1 MAIFINGENLPT
13 NCFQGS
19 SVHISLFCTTVF
31 HFFFL
36 CFKSLWLS
44 KLPSHSL
51 SVTLSTTKKDIKTN
65 LNTPD
70 LNNRRNLVALVYHF
84 AVAEQNK
91 LKTKITEIQLSV
103 NKFLDAA

>member
-1 MAIFINGENLPT
+1 M
-13 NCFQGS
+13 
-19 SVHISLFCTTVF
+19 
-31 HFFFL
+31 
-36 CFKSLWLS
+36 
-44 KLPSHSL
+44 
-51 SVTLSTTKKDIKTN
+51 TLSTTKKDMKTN

-91 LKTKITEIQLSV
+91 LKTKITEIPLSV